1 MSKYYAIR
9 LWKCFQIPY
18 LNFPSSVSM
27 VNELLHNK
35 CISQVYTKNPTF
47 PYRNVFICLLTRLEK
62 KRFPNTLIIS
72 FCWTSKRFLV
82 WAFTY
87 FWKYFFRRI
96 FLVLQDTKS
105 KLWFLFSVVE
115 WSFLALQI
123 DLIIRNNLPKGG
135 FDIVYSINLLLYHS
149 VWYI

>member
-35 CISQVYTKNPTF
+35 CISKAYTRNTTF
-47 PYRNVFICLLTRLEK
+47 PCGNVFICLLTRLEK
-62 KRFPNTLIIS
+62 KIS
-72 FCWTSKRFLV
+72 KHHSDNIFLLNFKTIFSLSIYV
-82 WAFTY
+82 FL
-87 FWKYFFRRI
+87 KIHFRNI

-105 KLWFLFSVVE
+105 KLRFHFSMEE

-149 VWYI
+149 VRYI